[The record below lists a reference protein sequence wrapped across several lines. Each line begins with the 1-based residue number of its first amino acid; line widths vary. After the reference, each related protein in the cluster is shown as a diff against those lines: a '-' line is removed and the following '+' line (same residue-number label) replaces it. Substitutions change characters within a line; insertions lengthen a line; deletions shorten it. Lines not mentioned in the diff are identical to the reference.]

1 MTVGPAM
8 HFPLNVE
15 DNPDQEF
22 KNDDMQHR
30 MNRLQAILN
39 RFEISIAEANDLVVL
54 EDYDMVLIA
63 DDSGSMACPSA
74 PPSQRQLGVPT
85 PSRWDELKETVA
97 LMVDLG
103 NCFDADG
110 IDIHFLNR
118 PTISNVKGSGDP
130 AFIKA
135 FSQPPNGGTP
145 LTETLRRVVK
155 STDGEKPVLLFILTD
170 GVPNGGP
177 GVFGA
182 EIRQVV
188 KKQSTQ
194 STFRIQIMACTG
206 DDNAVG
212 YLNEIDKEFNEVD
225 CTDDYYSERAE
236 VIAAGRFASFTHGD
250 WCLKAMLGPVSSKF
264 DCMDEKLVAW
274 ASMDEKPACIQKP
287 VSSSANGA
295 TSKSSKSSKSSFC
308 VVM

>member
-1 MTVGPAM
+1 MQAGFSSMEAHATSFSSMQSNLLLTGP
-8 HFPLNVE
+8 
-15 DNPDQEF
+15 
-22 KNDDMQHR
+22 
-30 MNRLQAILN
+30 
-39 RFEISIAEANDLVVL
+39 
-54 EDYDMVLIA
+54 
-63 DDSGSMACPSA
+63 SMAFKHQSPC
-74 PPSQRQLGVPT
+74 
-85 PSRWDELKETVA
+85 
-97 LMVDLG
+97 
-103 NCFDADG
+103 
-110 IDIHFLNR
+110 
-118 PTISNVKGSGDP
+118 VKLANLP
-130 AFIKA
+130 
-135 FSQPPNGGTP
+135 
-145 LTETLRRVVK
+145 
-155 STDGEKPVLLFILTD
+155 
-170 GVPNGGP
+170 
-177 GVFGA
+177 A